1 MLSLSE
7 YFTIHKKIL
16 EENDNTVSIIDLIDC
31 IYNLSDA
38 ENSIIFTA
46 GNGGS
51 ASTAEHFSAD
61 LGQMEK
67 RTGHAIR
74 SVCLN
79 SQISLNS
86 AFANDLNYQS
96 VMSQQ
101 LSSYKNCNFIF
112 VAFSASGNSEN
123 ILKAIETSLAYGK
136 RVFCFVGFDGGKI
149 VTNNKVKSIY
159 FSDTKKNYGVAEDLH
174 LLASHFIVDR
184 LVEKFL
190 EKSK

>member
-16 EENDNTVSIIDLIDC
+16 EENDNTVSINDLIDC
-31 IYNLSDA
+31 IYNLSGA

-96 VMSQQ
+96 VMSRQ

-123 ILKAIETSLAYGK
+123 ILRAIETSLAYEK

-149 VTNNKVKSIY
+149 ITNNKVKSIY
-159 FSDTKKNYGVAEDLH
+159 FSDTKKNYGIVENLH

-190 EKSK
+190 EKS

>member
-16 EENDNTVSIIDLIDC
+16 EENDNAVSITDLIDC
-31 IYNLSDA
+31 IYNLSEV

-86 AFANDLNYQS
+86 AFANDLN
-96 VMSQQ
+96 
-101 LSSYKNCNFIF
+101 
-112 VAFSASGNSEN
+112 
-123 ILKAIETSLAYGK
+123 
-136 RVFCFVGFDGGKI
+136 
-149 VTNNKVKSIY
+149 
-159 FSDTKKNYGVAEDLH
+159 
-174 LLASHFIVDR
+174 
-184 LVEKFL
+184 
-190 EKSK
+190 

>member
-159 FSDTKKNYGVAEDLH
+159 FSDTKKNYGIAENLH

>member
-16 EENDNTVSIIDLIDC
+16 EENDNNVSITDLIDC
-31 IYNLSDA
+31 IYNLSEA

-51 ASTAEHFSAD
+51 ASTADHFSAD

-149 VTNNKVKSIY
+149 ITNNKVKSIY
-159 FSDTKKNYGVAEDLH
+159 FSDTKKNYGIAENLH

-190 EKSK
+190 EKS

>member
-16 EENDNTVSIIDLIDC
+16 EENDNNVSITDLIDC
-31 IYNLSDA
+31 IYNLSEA

-51 ASTAEHFSAD
+51 ASTADHFSAD

-112 VAFSASGNSEN
+112 VAFSVSGNSEN

-149 VTNNKVKSIY
+149 ITNNKVKSIY
-159 FSDTKKNYGVAEDLH
+159 FSDTKKNYGIAENLH

-190 EKSK
+190 EKS

>member
-16 EENDNTVSIIDLIDC
+16 EENDNTVSINDLIDC
-31 IYNLSDA
+31 IYNLSEA
-38 ENSIIFTA
+38 EDSLIFTA

-96 VMSQQ
+96 VMSRQ

-123 ILKAIETSLAYGK
+123 ILRAIETSLAYEK

-149 VTNNKVKSIY
+149 ITNNKVKSIY
-159 FSDTKKNYGVAEDLH
+159 FSDTKKNYGIVENLH

-190 EKSK
+190 EKS

>member
-159 FSDTKKNYGVAEDLH
+159 FSDTKKNYGIAENLH

-190 EKSK
+190 EKS